1 MRKLLGGLRKRTS
14 FARRDAVRSGLV
26 TATSLAI
33 TTVTA
38 GLAGVVLART
48 FGRDAETDGFSA
60 AYGLYLVL
68 VLAATAFRV
77 VALPHLAR
85 GAREGRLGA
94 EVAGF
99 TAAFAVVGV
108 PVLLAAWLW
117 SDGIARLLT
126 PAAESQRAAAAALGW
141 FVAAALLQL
150 LAALAASALAAVDD
164 YVVAAIG
171 YAAGGAVSLLFFV
184 LLADE
189 HGIVSLAW
197 ATMVNGV
204 ICLGVP
210 LVALLARRRLG
221 GLRAG
226 RLEVGKRLRLFLEG
240 AALPLAIQGLLVVSL
255 RLAGGLGV
263 GSQTSFLYAFLLAS
277 ALVAVT
283 ASSLS
288 LVSSVPLTH
297 SGIEGGRAA
306 RHVVATAW
314 LALVAVAGAA
324 GIFALVGGRIVH
336 GVLGDAFSD
345 EAGRELGR
353 TVVYLSPWMAASI
366 ALSVTFPLLFIAGRT
381 KVLPALAVA
390 ALLVHIPF
398 ALAGRELLGI
408 EGIAL
413 TLAVTT
419 SLVLTALLALVS
431 RATLAAAARGL
442 LGAVTITGAIAAA
455 CFGLASIPL
464 SGFAAAALGLAG
476 YVAVLVVV
484 RPAGLR
490 AAWAYLHA
498 L

>member
-26 TATSLAI
+26 TAASLAVM
-33 TTVTA
+33 TVTA
-38 GLAGVVLART
+38 GIAGIVLART

-77 VALPHLAR
+77 VALPQLAR
-85 GAREGRLGA
+85 GAREGRLGS

-108 PVLLAAWLW
+108 PVLLAGWLW
-117 SDGIARLLT
+117 SDGLARLLT
-126 PAAESQRAAAAALGW
+126 PSAESQRSAAAAIGW

-150 LAALAASALAAVDD
+150 LAALAASTLAALDD
-164 YVVAAIG
+164 YVVAAVG
-171 YAAGGAVSLLFFV
+171 YAAGGAVGLVVFV
-184 LLADE
+184 LLADD

-197 ATMVNGV
+197 ATLVNGA

-210 LVALLARRRLG
+210 LAALLSRRCLG
-221 GLRAG
+221 GVRAA
-226 RLEVGKRLRLFLEG
+226 RLEVGRRLRLFAEG

-277 ALVAVT
+277 ALVATT

-288 LVSSVPLTH
+288 LVSSVSLTH

-306 RHVVATAW
+306 RHVVATSW

-324 GIFALVGGRIVH
+324 GVFALVGGRIVH
-336 GVLGDAFSD
+336 AVLGAAFSS

-366 ALSVTFPLLFIAGRT
+366 AFSVTFPLLFIAGRT
-381 KVLPALAVA
+381 RVLPAIAA
-390 ALLVHIPF
+390 GALLVHVPL
-398 ALAGRELLGI
+398 AWAGRELFGI

-413 TLAVTT
+413 ALAFMTG
-419 SLVLTALLALVS
+419 LVLIVLLALVS
-431 RATLAAAARGL
+431 AATLSAAVRGL
-442 LGAVTITGAIAAA
+442 FGAVGVTGGIAAA
-455 CFGLASIPL
+455 CFGIVSIAF
-464 SGFAAAALGLAG
+464 SGISAAALGLAG
-476 YVAVLVVV
+476 YVAVLAVV

-490 AAWAYLHA
+490 RAWEYVHA